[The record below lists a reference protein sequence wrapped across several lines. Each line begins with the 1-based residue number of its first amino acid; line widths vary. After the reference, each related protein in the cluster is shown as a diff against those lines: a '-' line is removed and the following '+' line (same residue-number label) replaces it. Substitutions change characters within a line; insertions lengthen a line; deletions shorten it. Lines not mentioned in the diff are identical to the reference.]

1 MPSTTK
7 VTNLDVI
14 ARSGNVSSIGCA
26 AGVGVAFVSQMLNN
40 GGLAPKFPT
49 LVTLALSANAPVVE
63 VNIDSPR
70 IPTKALTNVGYMVP
84 SSVLSIVTSS
94 DAN

>member
-7 VTNLDVI
+7 VTNLDVV

-26 AGVGVAFVSQMLNN
+26 AGVVVAFVSQMLNN
-40 GGLAPKFPT
+40 GGLAPKYST

-63 VNIDSPR
+63 VTIDSPR
-70 IPTKALTNVGYMVP
+70 IPTKALTNVWNMVSP
-84 SSVLSIVTSS
+84 SVLSIVTSS
-94 DAN
+94 DTN